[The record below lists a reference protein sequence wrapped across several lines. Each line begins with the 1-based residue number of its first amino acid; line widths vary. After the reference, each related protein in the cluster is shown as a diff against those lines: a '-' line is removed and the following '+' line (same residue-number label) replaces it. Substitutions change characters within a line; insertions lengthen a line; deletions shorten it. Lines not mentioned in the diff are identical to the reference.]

1 MHDHSGLTTEILR
14 LRSDLAAIGVL
25 YGRARLRRCYETRA
39 FPSGPAARRARA
51 LDAFR
56 WLRTCG
62 QTQGGRCASGAGR
75 RGVPR
80 LPGSARIRINGQEF
94 EASIPQQ
101 VRFEAATAAYNGAIA
116 TVRQID
122 PSYTPRPSA
131 YEPGIEGE
139 IAARLGDAQEAAARL
154 RQLTRS
160 PYRADTLDDLIF
172 RDGQPVGF
180 RYPGSS
186 ERIRTVSKDGFD
198 EIVGKILCDSGVQR
212 IEPISPTYQGVSYRL
227 RDGSV
232 VGLRMSRQ
240 NGLTLDSQ
248 QPARLFYD
256 GPDRIHQR

>member
-1 MHDHSGLTTEILR
+1 MQPCTIIRALSGNPATALR
-14 LRSDLAAIGVL
+14 FGRDRGASRSRPAPPLLRDAGL
-25 YGRARLRRCYETRA
+25 
-39 FPSGPAARRARA
+39 PSGPAARRARA

-160 PYRADTLDDLIF
+160 PYRADTLDDLIMRGGRPLGYRF
-172 RDGQPVGF
+172 
-180 RYPGSS
+180 PGAG
-186 ERIRTVSKDGFD
+186 EGVTTVSSAEFD
-198 EIVGKILCDSGVQR
+198 DMVGKILCDPRVER
-212 IEPISPTYQGVSYRL
+212 IPPINSTYQGVNYR
-227 RDGSV
+227 
-232 VGLRMSRQ
+232 
-240 NGLTLDSQ
+240 
-248 QPARLFYD
+248 
-256 GPDRIHQR
+256 

>member
-25 YGRARLRRCYETRA
+25 HGRARLRRCYETRA

-101 VRFEAATAAYNGAIA
+101 VRFEAATAAYNGVIA

-131 YEPGIEGE
+131 YEPGVEGE
-139 IAARLGDAQEAAARL
+139 IAARLGEAQEAAARL

-172 RDGQPVGF
+172 RNGQPVGF
-180 RYPGSS
+180 RYRGAT
-186 ERIRTVSKDGFD
+186 EDIRTVSREEFD
-198 EIVGKILCDSGVQR
+198 QMVGKILCDPRVQR
-212 IEPISPTYQGVSYRL
+212 IEPINPSYQGVSYRL

-232 VGLRMSRQ
+232 VGLRISGD
-240 NGLTLDSQ
+240 NGLTPDIQRPTKLLDY
-248 QPARLFYD
+248 PTKVHAR
-256 GPDRIHQR
+256 